1 MDNKEVYILKMS
13 NIEDT
18 YFSLIDQETYDFI
31 YSFSENAIIPENIKR
46 RVENF
51 EGYDDYD
58 FENVSVDGFNER
70 KMFVPGIESKDG
82 SELTTYSVEELM
94 YMIIEGGF
102 KVIGEIEGVIE

>member
-31 YSFSENAIIPENIKR
+31 YSSSEDIIIPENIKQ

-51 EGYDDYD
+51 EGYDD

-102 KVIGEIEGVIE
+102 TVIGEIEGVIE